1 MAGELTYRDIMML
14 WFYGIKPSWV
24 IAVIAT
30 FLFSC
35 ATLVHLVILFRQ
47 RVFFA
52 FPLIAGSLF
61 EVVGYGFRAAG
72 LHEEIP
78 NPSTYVTYSTLIT
91 LAPGFIAASL
101 YQLLA
106 HIILANG
113 LGNTQLIT
121 KLGLGCGFGILDVL
135 GYALQ
140 AAGMSKLQTGP
151 FGNSLQTGPSGN
163 STAQQLLQLLL
174 QRLQRVRSLL
184 LAGNIITLINLSL
197 FTGLTTYYLVVL
209 LRRGRSSTHPY
220 PSTVAVTAEPGLIS
234 HTPLTLLLISLGL
247 LLTRTIYRTTAAA
260 KGLVDEWGKDASVY
274 PLRVTPLFSERWNYG
289 FDALM
294 VFLLLVAWAAW
305 FPTRDRLGED
315 EVDGGVATQSSSAAR
330 IWPANWTG
338 AAGPG
343 GLLGAARRWFGRRR
357 ERGMNVRM
365 EGFSRA

>member
-14 WFYGIKPSWV
+14 WYYGVKPSWV
-24 IAVIAT
+24 IAVVAT

-35 ATLVHLVILFRQ
+35 TTLVHLLILFRQ
-47 RVFFA
+47 QAFFA
-52 FPLIAGSLF
+52 FPLLAGSLF

-72 LHEEIP
+72 LHEDIP
-78 NPSTYVTYSTLIT
+78 DPSTYVTYSTLIT

-113 LGNTQLIT
+113 RGGRTQLIT

-151 FGNSLQTGPSGN
+151 FGHSPANE
-163 STAQQLLQLLL
+163 LLQH
-174 QRLQRVRSLL
+174 VRSLL
-184 LAGNIITLINLSL
+184 LAGNIITLINLTL
-197 FTGLTTYYLVVL
+197 FTALTIYYLTVL
-209 LRRGRSSTHPY
+209 LLRCGCTSS
-220 PSTVAVTAEPGLIS
+220 SSSSSSDPGLIS
-234 HTPLTLLLISLGL
+234 HTPFTILLLSLGL
-247 LLTRTIYRTTAAA
+247 LFIRTIYRTVAAS
-260 KGLVDEWGKDASVY
+260 KGLVDEWGKDAAVY

-289 FDALM
+289 FDAFM
-294 VFLLLVAWAAW
+294 VFVLVVVWAAW

-315 EVDGGVATQSSSAAR
+315 DEVGTGMQSSAGVWAAS
-330 IWPANWTG
+330 WT
-338 AAGPG
+338 G
-343 GLLGAARRWFGRRR
+343 GLLRAVRRWFGRRE
-357 ERGMNVRM
+357 ERGRNVRM